1 MIECVCCYW
10 STQLK
15 PLHHFLSF
23 PDRFASFLDGKSY
36 TWFAP
41 CPQRQPSQEKKVK
54 KRKKTTSAK
63 KWNAVLQTAF
73 QPLVSCGIV
82 NKGLLNG
89 SPVARSRLENSFSP
103 KWFRFLFYCLSC
115 WFENVDRSTV
125 FILTGMSKF
134 ARGSRF
140 TIAEHQERYKE
151 ECQRIFDLQNKS
163 VIDSNVCNFLFW
175 LHLRRFLWYH

>member
-1 MIECVCCYW
+1 MFECVCCYW

-15 PLHHFLSF
+15 PLHHFVSF

-41 CPQRQPSQEKKVK
+41 CPQRQLSQEKKVK

-63 KWNAVLQTAF
+63 KCNAVLQTAF

-89 SPVARSRLENSFSP
+89 SPVARSRLENNFSP
-103 KWFRFLFYCLSC
+103 KWSPFSFLLLKLLIWKRWPFHCVYPDRYEQVCSRIKIHNC
-115 WFENVDRSTV
+115 WASRTLQRRMSEN
-125 FILTGMSKF
+125 IW
-134 ARGSRF
+134 F
-140 TIAEHQERYKE
+140 TKQVSDKLER
-151 ECQRIFDLQNKS
+151 L
-163 VIDSNVCNFLFW
+163 
-175 LHLRRFLWYH
+175 